1 MKLSNILRKERIRKN
16 KFLYI
21 KDTNTSTK
29 VFRSFFVFDTFFQPF
44 YEITFKLKYNCFSSL
59 IKTIF
64 LYIHWWNKFKTE
76 LQKICLQSD
85 KNYSHCSEFLIQL
98 EILLYLFCKISQNL

>member
-1 MKLSNILRKERIRKN
+1 MKLSNILRKERMRKN

-44 YEITFKLKYNCFSSL
+44 
-59 IKTIF
+59 
-64 LYIHWWNKFKTE
+64 
-76 LQKICLQSD
+76 
-85 KNYSHCSEFLIQL
+85 
-98 EILLYLFCKISQNL
+98 